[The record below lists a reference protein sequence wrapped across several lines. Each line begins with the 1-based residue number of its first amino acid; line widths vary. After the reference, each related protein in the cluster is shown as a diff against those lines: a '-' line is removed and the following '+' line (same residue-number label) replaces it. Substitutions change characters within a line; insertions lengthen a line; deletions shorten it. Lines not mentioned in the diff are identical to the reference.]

1 VSAAIATLER
11 TRRRI
16 NELIEQAAAEAQAE
30 RDQLERDAAQAV
42 EQATTHS
49 GNVNAAYLQG
59 REDGITQAQLFNAAA
74 IADERR
80 AFLALIEEA
89 RGRCV
94 SGGVVAMVLRQLGT
108 AVALRG

>member
-1 VSAAIATLER
+1 MSAAIGNMRAKL
-11 TRRRI
+11 
-16 NELIEQAAAEAQAE
+16 NELIEQAAADAQAE

-49 GNVNAAYLQG
+49 GSLHAAYLQG
-59 REDGITQAQLFNAAA
+59 REDGIAQAQLFNAAA

-108 AVALRG
+108 AVALR